1 MSAIGTTDEGVKDRI
16 DPITGVKTG
25 QYTISD
31 RYWGD
36 SSRDSRNLRGQFLS
50 SMTFLFFM
58 IVLWGA
64 LERNFITSAWHSSA
78 LVILLYAILTTKR
91 PDSLPTQST
100 ILDEISHFES
110 SVTGIKHDTWFDEA
124 QGRKITSY
132 VSAACALFAIYSFT
146 EAQHMAIRNGASAV
160 SYTHLRAHET

>member
-1 MSAIGTTDEGVKDRI
+1 MSVIENPVEGVKDRI

-25 QYTISD
+25 EYTISEGV
-31 RYWGD
+31 WGD
-36 SSRDSRNLRGQFLS
+36 ASRESRILRGLFLS

-78 LVILLYAILTTKR
+78 LVILLYAVLTTKR

-100 ILDEISHFES
+100 ILDE
-110 SVTGIKHDTWFDEA
+110 T
-124 QGRKITSY
+124 R
-132 VSAACALFAIYSFT
+132 
-146 EAQHMAIRNGASAV
+146 
-160 SYTHLRAHET
+160 HLVR